1 MIRFYCIGL
10 SVLLFAIAANGMATS
25 LGLKTWY
32 GFLDL
37 LLNRKEAMAGVTF
50 FDGFWLFFAYPLIL
64 GGSAILGDW
73 IYQQITHL

>member
-32 GFLDL
+32 DFLDL
-37 LLNRKEAMAGVTF
+37 LLTRKEAMEGVTF
-50 FDGFWLFFAYPLIL
+50 LDGFWLFIAYPLIL

-73 IYQQITHL
+73 IYQQITQL